1 MKKYR
6 AVVSDLDGTLL
17 GLDHIPSKYTKK
29 IVKKVIEK
37 GIKFYIATGRNYNQT
52 KIIIDKLGIK
62 IPLIT
67 SNGAMVYDENGKLI
81 KEETINQKDVETI
94 LSIDYKKYGANII
107 QNFYC
112 GNNWYTRKGGKE
124 QILSTIDFDFNVL
137 PKEITHKKIIDKKI
151 HKIFYF
157 GEPQELK
164 KLEEELLSKMSE
176 DVALI
181 YVLDHCME
189 IFSKKANKAIA
200 AKFLLEKENIGL
212 DEVVSFGDGEND
224 FEMLTMVGKGF
235 AMGNSIDRLKKLL
248 PKDFEFVGENTEDG
262 EAVKL
267 QELFLERAKN
277 I

>member
-1 MKKYR
+1 MKEYK

-17 GLDHIPSKYTKK
+17 GLDHMPSKYTKK
-29 IVKKVIEK
+29 IIKKVIEK

-52 KIIIDKLGIK
+52 KIIVDKLGIK
-62 IPLIT
+62 IPLII
-67 SNGAMVYDENGKLI
+67 SNGAMIYDEDGKLI
-81 KEETINQKDVETI
+81 KEETINKKDIETI
-94 LSIDYKKYGANII
+94 LSIDYKKYGVNII

-112 GNNWYTRKGGKE
+112 GNDWYTRKGGKE
-124 QILSTIDFDFNVL
+124 QILSTIDFDFTDL
-137 PKEITHKKIIDKKI
+137 PKEITYKKILEKKI

-224 FEMLTMVGKGF
+224 FELLTEVGQGYM
-235 AMGNSIDRLKKLL
+235 MGNAIERLKNLL
-248 PKDFEFVGENTEDG
+248 PNDFPSVDKNSEDG
-262 EAVKL
+262 EAKKL
-267 QELFLERAKN
+267 VELFLSK
-277 I
+277 

>member
-1 MKKYR
+1 MTKYK

-17 GLDHIPSKYTKK
+17 GLNHLPSDYTKK
-29 IVKKVIEK
+29 IVNEVIKK

-52 KIIIDKLGIK
+52 KIILDELEIK

-67 SNGAMVYDENGKLI
+67 SNGAMIYDENGKLI
-81 KEETINQKDVETI
+81 KEETINKKDVETI

-112 GNNWYTRKGGKE
+112 GNDWYTIKGEKE
-124 QILSTIDFDFNVL
+124 QILSSIDFDFTDL
-137 PKEITHKKIIDKKI
+137 PKEIIHKKVLNKKV

-200 AKFLLEKENIGL
+200 AKFLLEKENISI

-224 FEMLTMVGKGF
+224 FELLTEVGCGTLWEMQLKDLKIYCQKIF
-235 AMGNSIDRLKKLL
+235 QLLIKIVKMERLK
-248 PKDFEFVGENTEDG
+248 N
-262 EAVKL
+262 
-267 QELFLERAKN
+267 
-277 I
+277 

>member
-17 GLDHIPSKYTKK
+17 GLDHMPSKYTKK
-29 IVKKVIEK
+29 IVNKLIEK

-52 KIIIDKLGIK
+52 KIILDDLDIK
-62 IPLIT
+62 IPLIK
-67 SNGAMVYDENGKLI
+67 SNGAIIYDEDVKLI
-81 KEETINQKDVETI
+81 KEETINKKDVETI
-94 LSIDYKKYGANII
+94 LSIDYKKYGINII

-112 GNNWYTRKGGKE
+112 GNDWYTRKGGRKR
-124 QILSTIDFDFNVL
+124 ILSTVDFDFNVL
-137 PKEITHKKIIDKKI
+137 PKEIIHKKVLNKKV

-224 FEMLTMVGKGF
+224 FELLTEVGQGYM
-235 AMGNSIDRLKKLL
+235 MGNAIERLKNLL
-248 PKDFEFVGENTEDG
+248 PKDFPAVDKNSEDG
-262 EAVKL
+262 EAKKL
-267 QELFLERAKN
+267 VELFSL
-277 I
+277 

>member
-17 GLDHIPSKYTKK
+17 GLNHMPSKYTKK
-29 IVKKVIEK
+29 IVNKVIKK

-52 KIIIDKLGIK
+52 KIILDELEIK

-94 LSIDYKKYGANII
+94 LSIDYKKYGTNII

-112 GNNWYTRKGGKE
+112 GNDWYTIKGERE
-124 QILSTIDFDFNVL
+124 QILSSIDFDFIVL
-137 PKEITHKKIIDKKI
+137 PKEITNKKVLNKKV

-181 YVLDHCME
+181 YVLDHCIE

-200 AKFLLEKENIGL
+200 AKFLLEKENISI

-224 FEMLTMVGKGF
+224 FELLTEVGQGYM
-235 AMGNSIDRLKKLL
+235 MGNAIERLKNLL
-248 PKDFEFVGENTEDG
+248 PNDFPSVDKNSEDG
-262 EAVKL
+262 EAKKL
-267 QELFLERAKN
+267 VELFLSK
-277 I
+277 